1 MNEIIDLILTFSQ
14 ELKEIK
20 ARIKLSIAERLKITW
35 IDYQDVLLTL
45 PISKKTLKTIR
56 KDGEISF
63 SKVQNKFYYKIS
75 DLEELLQ
82 SNYYNPNFKC
92 DEVK

>member
-35 IDYQDVLLTL
+35 IDYQDVLL
-45 PISKKTLKTIR
+45 
-56 KDGEISF
+56 
-63 SKVQNKFYYKIS
+63 
-75 DLEELLQ
+75 Q
-82 SNYYNPNFKC
+82 SNYYNLNFKC
-92 DEVK
+92 NGVK

>member
-35 IDYQDVLLTL
+35 IDYQDVILTL

-82 SNYYNPNFKC
+82 SNYYNLNFKC

>member
-1 MNEIIDLILTFSQ
+1 MNEVIDLILTFSQ

-35 IDYQDVLLTL
+35 IDNQDV
-45 PISKKTLKTIR
+45 
-56 KDGEISF
+56 
-63 SKVQNKFYYKIS
+63 Q
-75 DLEELLQ
+75 LQ

>member
-1 MNEIIDLILTFSQ
+1 MNEVIDLILTFSQ
-14 ELKEIK
+14 EIK

-45 PISKKTLKTIR
+45 PISKKTLKAIR
-56 KDGEISF
+56 KNGGISY
-63 SKVQNKFYYKIS
+63 SEVQNKFYYKVS

-92 DEVK
+92 DGVK